1 MHPDYDSG
9 RLEVRFVCDGLQI
22 LRGKNH
28 GGLDDRGGEFQ
39 ADAGAEGLL
48 VVQHDFA
55 AGFLDDAVA
64 DAEAEASTFAH
75 RLGGEERI
83 ERAVQVAESGS
94 GIVEADENAIAL
106 ARGGN
111 RDGAFALSST
121 ASIALFRIFSS
132 TCFSSSS
139 PMEMRGRS
147 GATCTSMLMPSLR
160 MWNSRSWITSCSA
173 ASKSAAR
180 AAGLFWR
187 AKRSRPSTMR
197 FMRRASAPSFST
209 RFAAF

>member
-1 MHPDYDSG
+1 MYPDYDSG

-22 LRGKNH
+22 LRGKYH

-83 ERAVQVAESGS
+83 ERAVQVAEAGA

-111 RDGAFALSST
+111 GNGALRAFFHRVNRIVQNIQQYLLQLVLADGNA
-121 ASIALFRIFSS
+121 RK
-132 TCFSSSS
+132 
-139 PMEMRGRS
+139 
-147 GATCTSMLMPSLR
+147 LR
-160 MWNSRSWITSCSA
+160 LDVQLHANA
-173 ASKSAAR
+173 ELADVE
-180 AAGLFWR
+180 L
-187 AKRSRPSTMR
+187 
-197 FMRRASAPSFST
+197 
-209 RFAAF
+209 